1 MPAINFFHIFFV
13 VPIFTYI
20 CVENYNGRAL
30 PIEFV
35 IFLIVL
41 TVFKFLYHFCRAI
54 KPYCRPPLKN

>member
-1 MPAINFFHIFFV
+1 MRPINLFHIFFV

-35 IFLIVL
+35 IFLIIL
-41 TVFKFLYHFCRAI
+41 TVFIFLYHSYRAMQPCSI
-54 KPYCRPPLKN
+54 AS